1 MDDKRNEQNKKI
13 EPAQNKGGCL
23 DTAGLG
29 TPQRASARLLD
40 HQPTRQPRGLVRI
53 RFFPMRACEGV
64 AQDAEGYATVDE
76 ALAAHLIKIK
86 YAVKAEE

>member
-13 EPAQNKGGCL
+13 EPAENKGGVSVRREEQERGYS
-23 DTAGLG
+23 T
-29 TPQRASARLLD
+29 SE
-40 HQPTRQPRGLVRI
+40 PTGVRI

-64 AQDAEGYATVDE
+64 AQDAEGYATVDA
-76 ALAAHLIKIK
+76 ALAEHLIKIK